1 METQNQP
8 AFSLEL
14 FRVRLTGGGWDY
26 YHFFTSRRAGSQ
38 RRFSAAEV
46 RMRKWEY
53 RILKTTSVDD
63 ETQKKMNAFGEEGWE
78 LVDFKIKE
86 GLPPLIYYIVFRREK
101 TD

>member
-1 METQNQP
+1 
-8 AFSLEL
+8 
-14 FRVRLTGGGWDY
+14 
-26 YHFFTSRRAGSQ
+26 
-38 RRFSAAEV
+38 
-46 RMRKWEY
+46 MRKWEY

>member
-1 METQNQP
+1 M
-8 AFSLEL
+8 
-14 FRVRLTGGGWDY
+14 TGNRWDH
-26 YHFFTSRRAGSQ
+26 YHFFISRRAESP
-38 RRFSAAEV
+38 RRFPAEEV

-101 TD
+101 TE